1 MATKGTAICYL
12 PPVAALILAS
22 CLRARGFR
30 VLLFA
35 LIPGVLISAL
45 PLVPIAIRNLRT
57 YQSVGGETSGLLNAN
72 HAPKSVL
79 GVAIKDIANQYAFG
93 SSTSILS
100 LETGVR
106 KLLHGIGANPDDPE
120 TTIPCDQLG
129 GTTLRF
135 FYFVGCEDIIPAPIQ
150 TTLCLLIPFFLLIPS
165 FRDRAG
171 TLALSA
177 VVFGSFLLF
186 FVIFRW
192 QPWGGRLLIP
202 LFFMAAPLVANAGVM
217 LFPRLVPF
225 TVTILGILFL
235 QPHMLFHGQRHLFGW
250 QSVLRLS
257 KEEQM
262 SIPMPGRSEEISS
275 VINQLKSKEI
285 HQILFDG
292 KVSPMYG
299 LLREIRIKV
308 PQVKISSGSVSNPAD
323 ADTLIESINS
333 PEDPESHV
341 LSSYQMIWRGKFYR
355 VYLKERSAGRLLQPG
370 V

>member
-1 MATKGTAICYL
+1 
-12 PPVAALILAS
+12 
-22 CLRARGFR
+22 
-30 VLLFA
+30 
-35 LIPGVLISAL
+35 
-45 PLVPIAIRNLRT
+45 
-57 YQSVGGETSGLLNAN
+57 
-72 HAPKSVL
+72 
-79 GVAIKDIANQYAFG
+79 
-93 SSTSILS
+93 
-100 LETGVR
+100 
-106 KLLHGIGANPDDPE
+106 
-120 TTIPCDQLG
+120 
-129 GTTLRF
+129 
-135 FYFVGCEDIIPAPIQ
+135 
-150 TTLCLLIPFFLLIPS
+150 
-165 FRDRAG
+165 
-171 TLALSA
+171 
-177 VVFGSFLLF
+177 
-186 FVIFRW
+186 
-192 QPWGGRLLIP
+192 
-202 LFFMAAPLVANAGVM
+202 MAAPLVANAGVM

-299 LLREIRIKV
+299 LLREIRIKL